1 MTTGPAGGSGGGRLV
16 TKRFA
21 LVVAPGLAYFL
32 ALGVLLPVVPRYV
45 EDVLG
50 GGAVAVGVAVGALFV
65 GAVLIRPAAGRL
77 GDRIGRRV
85 LIVGGAI
92 VVSAS
97 VVCYGLVH
105 SLVYLVAIRLVS
117 GVGEAAFFV
126 GAATMVT
133 DLAPADRRG
142 EAISYWSVAVYG
154 GMALGPAI
162 GDGVLDAAGSSAVW
176 FVSGGL
182 AGLAAI
188 LGSFTREVDRSERAE
203 PGGPLVNRAAVGPGV
218 LLFLGLV
225 PLAAFM
231 AFLPLYVEDS
241 ALPGAATV
249 FLLYGALVLAVR
261 IFGARLPD
269 RLGPRRAGVIALA
282 GAASGMVAMA
292 AWGSTVGLL
301 LGTVLFAAGMS
312 LQYPALLLMALAGA
326 PETERASVVGTFSS
340 FFDLSQ
346 GLGSVIVGGV
356 AAVGGYRGAF
366 GVGAVSAG
374 VGLVIVG
381 LRPARRERAVE
392 VAEAGA
398 LVAEH
403 PAQ

>member
-1 MTTGPAGGSGGGRLV
+1 L
-16 TKRFA
+16 
-21 LVVAPGLAYFL
+21 
-32 ALGVLLPVVPRYV
+32 
-45 EDVLG
+45 
-50 GGAVAVGVAVGALFV
+50 
-65 GAVLIRPAAGRL
+65 
-77 GDRIGRRV
+77 
-85 LIVGGAI
+85 
-92 VVSAS
+92 
-97 VVCYGLVH
+97 
-105 SLVYLVAIRLVS
+105 
-117 GVGEAAFFV
+117 
-126 GAATMVT
+126 
-133 DLAPADRRG
+133 
-142 EAISYWSVAVYG
+142 
-154 GMALGPAI
+154 ALGPAV
-162 GDGVLDAAGSSAVW
+162 GDAVLDAAGSSAVW

-182 AGLAAI
+182 AGLASI
-188 LGSFTREVDRSERAE
+188 LGAFTREVPRTERAD
-203 PGGPLVNRAAVGPGV
+203 PGGPLVNRAAVRPGA

-231 AFLPLYVEDS
+231 AFLPLYVEGS
-241 ALPGAATV
+241 NLPGADIV
-249 FLLYGALVLAVR
+249 FLLYGALVLVVR

-269 RLGPRRAGVIALA
+269 RLGPQRAGVSALA
-282 GAASGMVAMA
+282 GAALGMVVMA
-292 AWGSTVGLL
+292 AWASTAGLL

-366 GVGAVSAG
+366 GAGALSAG
-374 VGLVIVG
+374 IGLVIVG